1 MFTTLDSTLK
11 FKILVAMVC
20 HRGHYVGL
28 SRCRLV
34 DSCVLAG
41 ENVFT

>member
-1 MFTTLDSTLK
+1 MR
-11 FKILVAMVC
+11 VCMYVCMYVC

-34 DSCVLAG
+34 GCCVLPG
-41 ENVFT
+41 ENFFTEADM